1 MIARRKMSSQIQEL
15 WINSVSKVD
24 RVSRV
29 VFPLSFITMNLVYW
43 LTYFRDDDS

>member
-1 MIARRKMSSQIQEL
+1 MARRRMSSQIQEL

-29 VFPLSFITMNLVYW
+29 VFPLSFIVVNTVYW
-43 LTYFRDDDS
+43 LTYFREDDDS